1 MKKVIVILLCLL
13 YVCGS
18 VLSVAA
24 SMPMPPKPDDPN
36 SGGTIHLK
44 DIKEYKRWLRTEK
57 LPSDFV
63 CYEQI
68 SSLGEFVQFSLTKT
82 YAGDIYSFHYTVR
95 DASGERIRITFR
107 KYAYAFIAY
116 GKLCTQDDA
125 TDPQWMTSLK
135 DDSRKGHH
143 AQRIELSNMSYQYLL
158 GRLAAIYFS
167 YADWHC
173 KINCAYYPENREK
186 IEASLPDTIRLTGW
200 ERDAKYDL
208 MATPTYLY
216 PSTDETTFA
225 RFLNASTAEAEL
237 QRLLLE
243 MDENRHHHFSEAEIV
258 LFAAFVALVA
268 VLVAFLIMYKKLKN
282 PHRFGGNEVDNGMSD
297 AESLSSSNETAPP
310 VS

>member
-1 MKKVIVILLCLL
+1 MKKAIVILLCLL
-13 YVCGS
+13 YICGS
-18 VLSVAA
+18 VLPVAA
-24 SMPMPPKPDDPN
+24 WPTSPGPDDPKE
-36 SGGTIHLK
+36 TIRL
-44 DIKEYKRWLRTEK
+44 DTIEDYKKWIRTEK
-57 LPSDFV
+57 LADNFV

-68 SSLGEFVQFSLTKT
+68 SSLGEFVQFSITNT
-82 YAGDIYSFHYTVR
+82 YAGDIHSFYYTLR

-167 YADWHC
+167 YADWRC
-173 KINCAYYPENREK
+173 KISCVYYPENREK

-208 MATPTYLY
+208 IATPTYLY
-216 PSTDETTFA
+216 PNTDETTFA
-225 RFLNASTAEAEL
+225 RLLNASTAEAEL
-237 QRLLLE
+237 QRLLHE
-243 MDENRHHHFSEAEIV
+243 MDRNRYHPISETTII
-258 LFAAFVALVA
+258 LLAASGALVLVLA
-268 VLVAFLIMYKKLKN
+268 VSFLIYKRSKN
-282 PHRFGGNEVDNGMSD
+282 PHRLGGNEEILEKIPV
-297 AESLSSSNETAPP
+297 LETPP
-310 VS
+310 EDVASEE